1 MKPKKFKDKNKP
13 NKGYTPNSS
22 QPEGPIRVRT
32 PRDNEIIGVLIQ
44 RYGAA
49 RMLVKCT
56 DGKERNCRIPGALRR
71 KLWVRE
77 GNIVLIEPWELDN
90 DKGNVIFQYNP
101 TAVQWLRKRGFLDKL
116 DEDL

>member
-1 MKPKKFKDKNKP
+1 VKPKSFKNKSKK
-13 NKGYTPNSS
+13 NKEPSA
-22 QPEGPIRVRT
+22 PEHEGPIRVRT
-32 PRDNEIIGVLIQ
+32 PKNNQLIGVILQ

-77 GNIVLIEPWELDN
+77 GYIVLIEPWELDN